1 MRRIGGDRRLF
12 GGDVFEELAICR
24 PLLGAKVRG
33 QLQYRVSFGLQI
45 VGNVAIHGAELIALL
60 ALFRTFNTLGG
71 WSGGEVAFLYALAY
85 ISFAIAH
92 IMATGFGQFGRMIL
106 RGDFDRVLT
115 RPINP
120 FLQVLASDLN
130 LRHLGGMLQG
140 FIAFGIALR
149 LTNIDWT
156 AGKIL
161 YLPVYVLSA
170 AALYLLLFTLE
181 ATLCFWTTDGNEAV
195 NAVTYGGRLA
205 AVYPLHVFDAW
216 LRRFF
221 LFVVPLG
228 FVIYLPTTYVLD
240 KPTPLDLPGWTPF
253 VAPLVTA
260 TFAILAGW
268 LWQVG
273 IRRYRSTG
281 S

>member
-1 MRRIGGDRRLF
+1 MTLVRRLT
-12 GGDVFEELAICR
+12 GGELQEELVICR
-24 PLLGAKVRG
+24 RLLGAKVRG
-33 QLQYRVSFGLQI
+33 QLQYRASFALQI
-45 VGNVAIHGAELIALL
+45 VGNVAIHGAELVALL
-60 ALFRTFNTLGG
+60 ALFRTFDSLGG
-71 WSGGEVAFLYALAY
+71 WSGSEVAFLYALAY
-85 ISFAIAH
+85 ISFGLAQIL
-92 IMATGFGQFGRMIL
+92 ATGFAHFGRMIL

-115 RPINP
+115 RPMNP

-140 FIAFGIALR
+140 FVAFGIALG
-149 LTNIDWT
+149 LVEVDWT
-156 AGKIL
+156 AGKLL

-170 AALYLLLFTLE
+170 AGLYLLLFTLE

-195 NAVTYGGRLA
+195 NAVTYGGRLL
-205 AVYPLHVFDAW
+205 AVYPLHVFDVW

-221 LFVVPLG
+221 LFAVPLG
-228 FVIYLPTTYVLD
+228 FVIYLPMTYVLD
-240 KPTPLDLPGWTPF
+240 KPSPLGLPGWAPF

-260 TFAILAGW
+260 VFAMAAGW

-273 IRRYRSTG
+273 IGRYRSTG